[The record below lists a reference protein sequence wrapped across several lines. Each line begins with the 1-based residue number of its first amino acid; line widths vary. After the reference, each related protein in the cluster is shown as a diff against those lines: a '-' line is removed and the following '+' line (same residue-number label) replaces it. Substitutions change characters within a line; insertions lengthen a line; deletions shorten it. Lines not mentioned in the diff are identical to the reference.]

1 MASGARAA
9 GAADTG
15 RTDTRADERT
25 PAQWYCLIFGA
36 VLLLAGLLGFVV
48 DSQFDTGSSVN
59 GDELLGFEVNGIH
72 NLVHIASGLGL
83 LAVAAKRETARLGA
97 IIFGVVYGL
106 VTLIGFIDGD
116 TVLGLLPVNMA
127 DNVLH
132 LGISALGI
140 AAGLMSRDDRADA
153 RARA

>member
-15 RTDTRADERT
+15 RTSAHADERT
-25 PAQWYCLIFGA
+25 PAQWYCLVFGA
-36 VLLLAGLLGFVV
+36 VLLLAGLVGFLF
-48 DSQFDTGSSVN
+48 DSQFDTGGSVN
-59 GDELLGFEVNGIH
+59 GDELIILEVNGIH
-72 NLVHIASGLGL
+72 NLVHIASGIGL

-97 IIFGVVYGL
+97 LVFGVVYGL

-116 TVLGLLPVNMA
+116 TVLGLIPVNMA

-153 RARA
+153 RSRA